1 LIVPEV
7 LVLRWRAARRGSCTK
22 FRMHWQARRYLYL
35 LLFRPRCWG
44 CGGFLHRELDFCRP
58 CRRQLLATAKSAAH
72 LLLFGGAVKGLLR
85 ALRGD
90 AYFLGAR
97 WCERLLERSG
107 WLRAWKAEGITL
119 VTLAPR
125 ARPRREDGLPILAA
139 RIAASLGA
147 EYRETL
153 RKVGGRSQHGRD
165 KEARM
170 DARPFVRLM
179 EEAAPAVRGARV
191 LLLDDVDTTGTTLE
205 LGAYRLREAGA
216 ARVAQ
221 FSVARQMVERFERKR
236 EEAEEEGK
244 EVEPLLLHLFM

>member
-1 LIVPEV
+1 
-7 LVLRWRAARRGSCTK
+7 
-22 FRMHWQARRYLYL
+22 
-35 LLFRPRCWG
+35 
-44 CGGFLHRELDFCRP
+44 
-58 CRRQLLATAKSAAH
+58 
-72 LLLFGGAVKGLLR
+72 
-85 ALRGD
+85 
-90 AYFLGAR
+90 
-97 WCERLLERSG
+97 
-107 WLRAWKAEGITL
+107 
-119 VTLAPR
+119 
-125 ARPRREDGLPILAA
+125 
-139 RIAASLGA
+139 
-147 EYRETL
+147 
-153 RKVGGRSQHGRD
+153 
-165 KEARM
+165 M